1 MHMPSLNLT
10 LKFSFEPWFRV
21 FIINGMDRK
30 IKRLQSV
37 DFLFTL
43 SLFFPPLRRNL
54 DMLWSHGFLLF
65 WCFWKMKKNIA
76 CFNLSLVI
84 QFSLRGF
91 AVSAVSFFRSFLPFV
106 SKLIKTD
113 SPELNRNVSSMPLL
127 LFS

>member
-1 MHMPSLNLT
+1 MHMTSLNLT
-10 LKFSFEPWFRV
+10 LKFSFEPWFPV

-43 SLFFPPLRRNL
+43 SLSFPPLRRNL